1 MSRAMPT
8 QVEELPDNR
17 VRLTVDVPQADL
29 RHAVEHATSDLAR
42 SVKIPGFRKG
52 KVPTQVLEARIGRER
67 IFSEAVES
75 HIGGW
80 FLNAAATTRIRPVA
94 APEYD
99 YDLPGSEDDEFS
111 FTATVSVQ
119 PKPEP
124 ADWTALE
131 VPYAEPE
138 VPKEVV
144 DEELEALRAS
154 VAELAPAE
162 GRPARTGDV
171 LVIDVIA
178 QSKDG
183 APGEGQRDLVVELGA
198 GRLLEEIERALTGAS
213 PGESKELE
221 LAQPDGS
228 TAKATITLKELKEK
242 VLPAL
247 DDELARAASEFDT
260 LDELRADIEQRIRDV
275 LEEQAETDFRASAAD
290 LLVQASGVEAAGPL
304 VEARTREL
312 LNAFARSLERRGINP
327 EAYLQLSGQTGEQL
341 VERLHLEAQQSVAR
355 ELVLEAVAD
364 KLGLE
369 VSDAEIEELIREQAE
384 THGDDPDEAVSQVIA
399 GGAQEALRG
408 DLRLRKAL
416 DRVASEAKRVPVDLA
431 RARESIWTPEK
442 ESPPTETKLWT
453 PGSKEPA

>member
-1 MSRAMPT
+1 MGRAMT
-8 QVEELPDNR
+8 TLVEELPDNR

-42 SVKIPGFRKG
+42 SVKVPGFRKG
-52 KVPTQVLEARIGRER
+52 KVPTAVLEARIGRER

-80 FLNAAATTRIRPVA
+80 FLNAAASTRIRPVA

-124 ADWTALE
+124 ADWTTLE

-138 VPKEVV
+138 VPQEVV
-144 DEELEALRAS
+144 EEELEALRSS
-154 VAELAPAE
+154 VAELAPVE
-162 GRPARTGDV
+162 DRPTRTGDV
-171 LVIDVIA
+171 VVVDVIA
-178 QSKDG
+178 ES
-183 APGEGQRDLVVELGA
+183 GEGQRDLVVELGS
-198 GRLLEEIERALTGAS
+198 GRLLEEIERALTGAT
-213 PGESKELE
+213 PGETKELE
-221 LAQPDGS
+221 LAQPDGT
-228 TAKATITLKELKEK
+228 TAKATITVKELKEK
-242 VLPAL
+242 VLPPL

-275 LEEQAETDFRASAAD
+275 LEEQAETDFRAAAAD

-312 LNAFARSLERRGINP
+312 LNAFARSLERRGISP
-327 EAYLQLSGQTGEQL
+327 EAYLQLSGQTGEEL
-341 VERLHLEAQQSVAR
+341 VERLHLEAQESVAR

-369 VSDAEIEELIREQAE
+369 VSNAEIEELIRDQAE
-384 THGDDPDEAVSQVIA
+384 AHGDDPDEAVEQVFA
-399 GGAQEALRG
+399 GGQETLRG

-416 DRVASEAKRVPVDLA
+416 DRVAAEVKRVPVDLA
-431 RARESIWTPEK
+431 RARESIWTPDK
-442 ESPPTETKLWT
+442 ESSPTETKLWT